1 MRNFLETIN
10 IVGALLVSRC
20 GEILHYSIPD
30 ILKYCDHLLIVMD
43 NEDDET
49 RAIVEGYKK
58 KFPDIIRVHP
68 SGFPRATKEQEEKK
82 EGLFRRFKPLQPY
95 IRDVIFQVL
104 REDKKWRA
112 DILLWPDSDE
122 CFNVDF
128 PSILEEFW
136 KSSKKG
142 LYCKHVSV
150 FEKMD
155 ILIRKSQPPDVIAYK
170 YDPNMSALPY
180 RRWQI
185 YKPLTKDD
193 LFQSKHT
200 RIHLAYLTLKKR
212 EWRNNTWRSDV
223 FSERDGEMWFLGK
236 DAREV
241 TSQEYFDILKKKKP
255 DSSIKEYLKKQNGN
269 RK

>member
-1 MRNFLETIN
+1 MKSFLETIN

-49 RAIVEGYKK
+49 RAIVESYKK
-58 KFPDIIRVHP
+58 EFPDKITLHP

-82 EGLFRRFKPLQPY
+82 EGLFRRFKSLQ
-95 IRDVIFQVL
+95 
-104 REDKKWRA
+104 
-112 DILLWPDSDE
+112 
-122 CFNVDF
+122 

-136 KSSKKG
+136 NSSKKG

-180 RRWQI
+180 RCWQI
-185 YKPLTKDD
+185 YKPLTKND

-212 EWRNNTWRSDV
+212 EWRDKAWRYDA